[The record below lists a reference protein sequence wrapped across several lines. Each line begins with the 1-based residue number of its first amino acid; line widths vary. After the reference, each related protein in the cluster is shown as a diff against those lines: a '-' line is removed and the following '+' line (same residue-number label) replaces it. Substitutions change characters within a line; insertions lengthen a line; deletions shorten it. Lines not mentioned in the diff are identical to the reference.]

1 MPAQNRAVRHLDTDA
16 PAPSWLMLVLGV
28 LVLAIGVGAYLAL
41 VLTGN
46 QAETGVL
53 LGFIGPVV
61 TALIVAQVVNRQHQQ
76 TETRLDQQDQTLEQ
90 QTAQLQVIG
99 ENTNGVLNRKIY
111 DNAERA
117 FTESPKVA
125 EAIKANARAALADL
139 LTEHLVEPE
148 AELDTSRSGRGGR
161 VDLGAE
167 LLGRDA
173 EQFREPVDVVE
184 RPRGDAAP
192 PLGDARR
199 R

>member
-28 LVLAIGVGAYLAL
+28 LVLTIGVGAYLAL

-46 QAETGVL
+46 KSETGVL
-53 LGFIGPVV
+53 LGFLGPVV

-90 QTAQLQVIG
+90 QTQQLQVIG

-125 EAIKANARAALADL
+125 EAIKENARQALAEL
-139 LTEHLVEPE
+139 LTDHLEQPSPGLPE
-148 AELDTSRSGRGGR
+148 VGGKGRR
-161 VDLGAE
+161 VDLGAQV
-167 LLGRDA
+167 LGTD
-173 EQFREPVDVVE
+173 
-184 RPRGDAAP
+184 
-192 PLGDARR
+192 
-199 R
+199 